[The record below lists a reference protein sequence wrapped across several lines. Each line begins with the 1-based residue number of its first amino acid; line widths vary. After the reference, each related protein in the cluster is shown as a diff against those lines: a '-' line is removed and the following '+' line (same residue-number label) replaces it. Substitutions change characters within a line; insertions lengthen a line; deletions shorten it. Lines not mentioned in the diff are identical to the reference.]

1 MGTPTGT
8 TSTAKI
14 LPIGYKGLLSD
25 AHLPGIMQG
34 WTALHYA
41 TAANCSRA
49 IQLLVSAG
57 ADVNAQDGKV
67 R

>member
-1 MGTPTGT
+1 
-8 TSTAKI
+8 
-14 LPIGYKGLLSD
+14 
-25 AHLPGIMQG
+25 MQG

-41 TAANCSRA
+41 AAANDTRA

-57 ADVNAQDGKV
+57 ADVNAQENPQV